1 MTYNSNGFAY
11 NPNIANYIKNINV
24 KNNFS
29 IPDNNKVIKMTNFNN
44 NLYNNNININNNYNN
59 MNYLRS
65 EKSMSDLNKTIK
77 INNIEVIKPKRNV
90 KITDKRKININM
102 KIKDK
107 ENKIYMDYNNNN
119 KKLTKKIIMERES
132 FNRAKFLKENFGIVD
147 S

>member
-1 MTYNSNGFAY
+1 
-11 NPNIANYIKNINV
+11 
-24 KNNFS
+24 
-29 IPDNNKVIKMTNFNN
+29 MTNFNN
-44 NLYNNNININNNYNN
+44 NLYNNNNINYNN
-59 MNYLRS
+59 MNYLRR

-90 KITDKRKININM
+90 KITDKRKYNINM

-119 KKLTKKIIMERES
+119 KKQKKKIIMERES